1 MNKFWIFCISFCL
14 LFVSIKTAE
23 ANKGLSIRGGL
34 LHDTPKQE
42 TFDDIEAGVGY
53 IASIGYDFFERIGAD
68 LGVMHSTH
76 EFRVGLRGR
85 AVVNDKAEKTAIFL
99 RGRYLP
105 LKTSRYEIQIGAGP
119 AYYSIA
125 GDVEPEDL
133 GLPGE
138 KGYNGWGFTAGLDLK
153 HFATDNLAI
162 TFYLSANIVRYDKET
177 YNSATIAAPTDLP
190 RGDSISWGLT
200 LFYRIGKIKLN

>member
-1 MNKFWIFCISFCL
+1 
-14 LFVSIKTAE
+14 
-23 ANKGLSIRGGL
+23 LSIRGGI

-42 TFDDIEAGVGY
+42 TFDDIEAGMGY
-53 IASIGYDFFERIGAD
+53 VASIGYDVFERFGAD

-85 AVVNDKAEKTAIFL
+85 AVMKDKAEKTAIFF
-99 RGRYLP
+99 RGRCLP
-105 LKTSRYEIQIGAGP
+105 LKTSRYEIQFGAGP
-119 AYYSIA
+119 AFYSIT
-125 GDVEPEDL
+125 GDVEPGDS

-138 KGYNGWGFTAGLDLK
+138 KGYSGWGFTAGLDLK
-153 HFATDNLAI
+153 HFATENLAV
-162 TFYLSANIVRYDKET
+162 TFYLSANIVEYSKET
-177 YNSATIAAPTDLP
+177 YNSATVTVPTDLP